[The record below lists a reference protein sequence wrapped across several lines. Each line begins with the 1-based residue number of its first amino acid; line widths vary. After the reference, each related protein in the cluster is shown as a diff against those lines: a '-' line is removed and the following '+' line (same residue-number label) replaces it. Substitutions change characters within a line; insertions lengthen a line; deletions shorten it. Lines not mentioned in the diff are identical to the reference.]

1 MLALLLAEPESE
13 LSDAMFLGTMLL
25 ASGCFLLTKELPQ
38 VGDICEVVS
47 PL

>member
-1 MLALLLAEPESE
+1 MLALLLAEPELE
-13 LSDAMFLGTMLL
+13 LSDAVFLGTVLL
-25 ASGCFLLTKELPQ
+25 ASGCFLLSEELPQ